1 MIGFFTV
8 QHSQGADSF
17 VGFSAKLTALSALP
31 YHNKTHLLKEHE
43 PFIKNP
49 SEIFAALFSFKL
61 YPPAMILI
69 SFPPDWQ

>member
-49 SEIFAALFSFKL
+49 SEIFAALFSFNKYSL
-61 YPPAMILI
+61 HREQLDDK
-69 SFPPDWQ
+69 SLS